1 MDKAQPLRKRKRK
14 CLCQSDHGPKR
25 LCNREDSPVN
35 DDEKMRDPGKSID
48 DSALDRNTWTKVVE
62 KLDTDSLRRICLCS
76 RWFATEAARHL
87 LSRVQIELSES
98 GMARLINI
106 SHREFSKCCEDP
118 GCQANIGITEVGF

>member
-48 DSALDRNTWTKVVE
+48 DSALDRNTWR
-62 KLDTDSLRRICLCS
+62 SLILTLS
-76 RWFATEAARHL
+76 DAFAYAADGL
-87 LSRVQIELSES
+87 LQKPRGIFY
-98 GMARLINI
+98 
-106 SHREFSKCCEDP
+106 HEFK
-118 GCQANIGITEVGF
+118 